1 MKTYKTTR
9 YNNPIAILGM
19 FIILFMINHGY
30 AQLTVGTSMTAQ
42 QLVQNVLI
50 GTGVTVSNVTF
61 SGVAASKGNFTTGAS
76 PTNLGI
82 SNGIIISTGVVD
94 GSLGLPLIGSAASDF
109 VSNDNN
115 TGSDPDLAALIPG
128 YTINDAAVLE
138 FNFIPLSDTIKFRYV
153 FGSEEYPEWVGSS
166 FNDVFGFFVSGPGIS
181 GVQNIAIIPGT
192 ALPVSIDNIN
202 NVTPSYP
209 QYYVDNE
216 GIGGTTIVYDGFTT
230 VLTAWCLVVPCL
242 TYHIKI
248 AIGDAGDAAYD
259 SAVFLEANSF
269 SSNAVAVGTTF
280 TTNLD
285 TMAIEGCNDAIIS
298 FVLNSPVTSP
308 YTINYTIGGTA
319 INGVD
324 YPAIPNSVTIP
335 VGQDSAAIII
345 SPVLDGITEVP
356 ESVVLTMQTSVCGN
370 TQVFTVYIEDNTT
383 FVAIAS
389 GDTTICVGQATL
401 SATGSGGF
409 LGLGM
414 NYTYLWSDGAASTT
428 NSIVVSPTTNT
439 TYYVTVT
446 DACGA
451 TAVDSAIVLMGS
463 NSANAG
469 NDTTICRG
477 GTATLVATGGAG
489 ATFYWSNNVTTAV
502 NPVSPLQTTT
512 YYVTVSTG
520 PCNGYDSVTV
530 FVNELPNID
539 AGNDTT
545 ICRGGTA
552 TLVATGEAG
561 ATFYWS
567 NNVTTAVNPVSPLQT
582 TTYYVTASTGFC
594 NGYDSVTVFVN
605 NLLNADFVVHP
616 QIVSFFDPE
625 VSFHDRTTGS
635 SPVSWFWNL
644 GNGDTQNVPDFVY
657 TYNDTGKFLVTLVVS
672 DQYGCTDSAYDYVIV
687 QPYSTIY
694 FPNTFTPNGDWH
706 NDVYKILGT
715 GINAFNIKIF
725 DRWGKMIY
733 TSSDMNAGWD
743 GKYEG
748 RKVQQGVYTYSVYYK
763 DALKKEH
770 IVYGILTLYR

>member
-1 MKTYKTTR
+1 MKKKFIVCFSIVCAFIFSITT
-9 YNNPIAILGM
+9 IHKAQ
-19 FIILFMINHGY
+19 
-30 AQLTVGTSMTAQ
+30 AQLTVTQGASLGMTPL
-42 QLVQNVLI
+42 QLVQQVLV
-50 GTGVTVSNVTF
+50 GNGVTVSNATF
-61 SGVAASKGNFTTGAS
+61 NGSAANIASNMIGSYNAAGTAATQLGFTG
-76 PTNLGI
+76 
-82 SNGIIISTGVVD
+82 GIIITSGFATYTIGPNNSTGN
-94 GSLGLPLIGSAASDF
+94 LT
-109 VSNDNN
+109 NQMY
-115 TGSDPDLAALIPG
+115 TGSDPDLQILLG
-128 YTINDAAVLE
+128 LLYTVEDKAVLE
-138 FNFIPLSDTIKFRYV
+138 FDFVPISDTIRFRYV
-153 FGSEEYPEWVGSS
+153 FGSEEFDEFCNSDY
-166 FNDVFGFFVSGPGIS
+166 NDVFGFFISGPGITGPFS
-181 GVQNIAIIPGT
+181 NNAKNIALMPNNPSNYVT
-192 ALPVSIDNIN
+192 IDNVCSAGSTYSWLN
-202 NVTPSYP
+202 NGG
-209 QYYVDNE
+209 QYYQYDRL
-216 GIGGTTIVYDGFTT
+216 TKVY
-230 VLTAWCLVVPCL
+230 TAWSIVQPCQQ
-242 TYHIKI
+242 YHIKL
-248 AIGDAGDAAYD
+248 AIGDAGDMYYD
-259 SAVFLEANSF
+259 SGVFLEANSF

-324 YPAIPNSVTIP
+324 YLTIPDSVTIP
-335 VGQDSAAIII
+335 VGQDSAAVVI
-345 SPVLDGITEVP
+345 SAILDGITEVP
-356 ESVVLTMQTSVCGN
+356 ESVVLTVQTSACG

-383 FVAIAS
+383 LVAIAS

-401 SATGSGGF
+401 SVTASGGF

-489 ATFYWSNNVTTAV
+489 AA
-502 NPVSPLQTTT
+502 
-512 YYVTVSTG
+512 
-520 PCNGYDSVTV
+520 
-530 FVNELPNID
+530 
-539 AGNDTT
+539 
-545 ICRGGTA
+545 
-552 TLVATGEAG
+552 
-561 ATFYWS
+561 FYWS